1 MQNDEL
7 NLDWSEV
14 DEAEIDDLDLFAE
27 DMEDRYNAGGTSTF
41 GSASSFSTNGTIACF
56 GTIACAC
63 TSSVQ

>member
-14 DEAEIDDLDLFAE
+14 DDAEVDDLDLFAE
-27 DMEDRYNAGGTSTF
+27 DMEDRYNASGTSTF

-56 GTIACAC
+56 GTIGSAC
-63 TSSVQ
+63 TSR